1 MYSFNNQSRMC
12 MLIPNNIILGTY
24 CLLYIFQYF
33 IICLWMS
40 VLNMLNLIVCDNNL
54 FGNNILC
61 YTFIYFLIYFSYAI
75 HFTLFTTFILTSCFF
90 LPFTSLG
97 KRL

>member
-1 MYSFNNQSRMC
+1 
-12 MLIPNNIILGTY
+12 MLIPNNIIRGNY

-61 YTFIYFLIYFSYAI
+61 YTFIYF
-75 HFTLFTTFILTSCFF
+75 
-90 LPFTSLG
+90 
-97 KRL
+97 